1 MVAMTVRAPEHAPK
15 RGLQRRVFQTGTHA
29 ATDALVALG
38 LDRAFG
44 ICATIDVPA
53 GGARGVIVSA
63 GTAIGGCSL
72 FIHNRRA
79 VYVHNYVGAMEVR
92 LETDVPVPEG
102 LVRLRMRFNPRI
114 DEEQLN
120 GAYGTA
126 ELFLN
131 ERLVGSQR
139 FPTNVPLTQ
148 GPTALSVGRNAGS
161 PVSTMYESPFP
172 FSGEIISVTFDLFDA
187 PIIGRARH

>member
-1 MVAMTVRAPEHAPK
+1 MTVRAPEHTPK

-29 ATDALVALG
+29 APDALAALG
-38 LDRAFG
+38 LDRSFG

-63 GTAIGGCSL
+63 GTAIGGCSF

-79 VYVHNYVGAMEVR
+79 VYVHNYVGAVEVR
-92 LETDVPVPEG
+92 LESDVPVPEG
-102 LVRLRMRFNPRI
+102 LVRLRMRFNPRVE
-114 DEEQLN
+114 DKANPGRSL
-120 GAYGTA
+120 GLG

-139 FPTNVPLTQ
+139 FPINVPLTQ

-172 FSGEIISVTFDLFDA
+172 FTGEIISVTFDLFDA

>member
-1 MVAMTVRAPEHAPK
+1 MTVRAPEHAPK

-38 LDRAFG
+38 LDRSFG
-44 ICATIDVPA
+44 ICATIDVPP

-79 VYVHNYVGAMEVR
+79 VYVHNYVGAVEVR
-92 LETDVPVPEG
+92 MESDVPVPEG
-102 LVRLRMRFNPRI
+102 LVRLRMRFNPGVQ
-114 DEEQLN
+114 DEEQPN
-120 GAYGTA
+120 RTFGVVD
-126 ELFLN
+126 LFLN
-131 ERLVGSQR
+131 ERLIGSQQ

-187 PIIGRARH
+187 PLIGRDRH